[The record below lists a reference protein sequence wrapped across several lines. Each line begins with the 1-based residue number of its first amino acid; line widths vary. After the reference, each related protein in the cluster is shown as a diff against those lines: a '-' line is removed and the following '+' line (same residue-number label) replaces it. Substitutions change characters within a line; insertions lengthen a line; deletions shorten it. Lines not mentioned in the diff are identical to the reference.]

1 MKALKKKNKY
11 KNTDKWL
18 DAVYRK
24 NKDYIDS
31 RLEKKDDISKRK
43 QFKDLVNSYLNEG
56 YTARQAI
63 NRVEK
68 SKEFATIKDESKS
81 TYVDLKAEYNKG
93 SYKNTDE
100 WLNAVYSKNKK
111 FIDSKIETTGDTDKG
126 EVFKSLVNEYIE
138 EGYSP
143 KQAVKKL
150 EKSTVFTDVKDR
162 LKQNAYTAIKH
173 DKEAFKQF
181 RELTKNNGRYTTVDV
196 DKFQYD
202 KDTGNYIYGNIVISF
217 SNSPYTINFS
227 TIEN

>member
-1 MKALKKKNKY
+1 MKALKKRNKY
-11 KNTDKWL
+11 KTTDKWL
-18 DAVYRK
+18 NAVYRN

-31 RLEKKDDISKRK
+31 RLEKRDDISKRK
-43 QFKDLVNSYLNEG
+43 QFKNLINDYINEG

-63 NRVEK
+63 SRLEK

-93 SYKNTDE
+93 SYKNTNE
-100 WLNAVYSKNKK
+100 WLDAVYIKNKK
-111 FIDSKIETTGDTDKG
+111 FIDSKIETTGDTDKS
-126 EVFKSLVNEYIE
+126 EIFKSLVNEYIE

-150 EKSTVFTDVKDR
+150 EKSTIFTDVKDR
-162 LKQNAYTAIKH
+162 LKQNAYSAIKH

-181 RELTKNNGRYTTVDV
+181 RELTKNNGKYTVVDV
-196 DKFQYD
+196 DKFKYN
-202 KDTGNYIYGNIVISF
+202 KDTNSYIYQNIAISF

>member
-11 KNTDKWL
+11 KSTDKWL

-56 YTARQAI
+56 YTARQAL

-68 SKEFATIKDESKS
+68 SKEFSTIKEEQS
-81 TYVDLKAEYNKG
+81 TSINLKAEYNKG

-100 WLNAVYSKNKK
+100 WLNAVYIKNKK
-111 FIDSKIETTGDTDKG
+111 LIDSKIETTGDTDKG
-126 EVFKSLVNEYIE
+126 ETFKSLVNEYIE

-150 EKSTVFTDVKDR
+150 EKSTIFTDVKDR
-162 LKQNAYTAIKH
+162 LKQNAYTAIKN
-173 DKEAFKQF
+173 DKAAFKQF
-181 RELTKNNGRYTTVDV
+181 RELTKNNGKYSTVDV

-202 KDTGNYIYGNIVISF
+202 KDTNSYTYGNIMISF
-217 SNSPYTINFS
+217 SNSPNTINFS